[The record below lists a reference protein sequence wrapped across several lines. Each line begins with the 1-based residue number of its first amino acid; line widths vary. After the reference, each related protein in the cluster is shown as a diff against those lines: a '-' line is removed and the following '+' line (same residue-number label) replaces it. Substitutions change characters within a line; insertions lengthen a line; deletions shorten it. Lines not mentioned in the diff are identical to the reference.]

1 MRPIRNDDHYRPE
14 IDGLRCL
21 AVVGVLLCHYKI
33 HLFSGGFAGVDVFFV
48 ISGYLIS
55 GMILRDIQL
64 GRFSFKSFYVRRARR
79 LLPALYFTL
88 LGSLLVAA
96 LVFAPERMQ
105 EFSRSLIATALSASN
120 FLFWSEAGYF
130 DAASNLK
137 PLLHTWSLGVE
148 EQFYLFWPLMLVL
161 MARWKAS
168 LLSTLLLLLGAS
180 LAANY
185 AWQAHSSA
193 IFFLLPFRVF
203 EFAIGGLVV
212 QTEQSWRFS
221 RPAKEALSLAGIA
234 MVIASY
240 LVFNEGSRFPSFP
253 ALLPCAGAAFI
264 IAGGP
269 STVARWML
277 SNKAT
282 LSIGRWSYSIYLV
295 HWPMIVF
302 YEYTTL
308 SPLGRSSKIILIL
321 ATVAIGAGIYRF
333 IEQPFRLR
341 SGSVPRLLPTTF
353 PKWATATAF
362 MFIIIGATAVP
373 GGWLWRLGDSPTLAL
388 EAVYGGNGCGDRCDT
403 SPGKPVSIFLIG
415 DSHAQQ
421 YMAGFKAAF
430 PSLNTR
436 IYQFSSCPFFSI
448 EYTRDFTSYL
458 EPALYDRGCRASRRS
473 AFEDIKN
480 SPAVVVISQY
490 WVNFPLVSEKS
501 GQRLAPTDMNEATTI
516 VSDQIAIL
524 KRELGINR
532 VFIVGSVPTM
542 TNGIASPS
550 DCISR
555 PIPAPVGCASSP
567 RNFGPPAE
575 RAAINDLLRSKVFPF
590 LDPFDALCSAT
601 SCGMI
606 IDGKPVY
613 SDQTH
618 LTTWGSEL
626 VVASFRRSLTEVVS
640 FSQSPK

>member
-1 MRPIRNDDHYRPE
+1 MKSVRSDDHYRPE
-14 IDGLRCL
+14 IDALRCL
-21 AVVGVLLCHYKI
+21 AVIGVLLCHFKI
-33 HLFSGGFAGVDVFFV
+33 RFFSGGFAGVDVFFV
-48 ISGYLIS
+48 ISGYLIT
-55 GMILRDIQL
+55 GMILRDIEL
-64 GRFSFKSFYVRRARR
+64 GQFSFKSFYSRRARR

-88 LGSLLVAA
+88 FLSLLTAA
-96 LVFAPERMQ
+96 AIFSPERMQ
-105 EFSRSLIATALSASN
+105 EFSRSLIAAALSVSN

-161 MARWKAS
+161 MARWRGS
-168 LLSTLLLLLGAS
+168 LPSTLLLLFGAS

-185 AWQAHSSA
+185 VWQAHSSA

-212 QTEQSWRFS
+212 QAENSWRFS
-221 RPAKEALSLAGIA
+221 RPAKEVMSLAGIA
-234 MVIASY
+234 MVVTSY
-240 LVFNEGSRFPSFP
+240 LVFSEASRFPSFP
-253 ALLPCAGAAFI
+253 ALLPCAGAALV
-264 IAGGP
+264 IAGGA
-269 STVARWML
+269 SSVARWML

-282 LSIGRWSYSIYLV
+282 LSIGRWSYSIYLA

-302 YEYTTL
+302 CEYATL
-308 SPLGRSSKIILIL
+308 SPLSRTTKIILLL
-321 ATVAIGAGIYRF
+321 ATIAIGAGMYRF

-341 SGSVPRLLPTTF
+341 SGSVPRLLPKTF
-353 PKWATATAF
+353 PKWAAATAF
-362 MFIIIGATAVP
+362 MFAIIGATAVP
-373 GGWLWRLGDSPTLAL
+373 GGWLWRLGDSPNLAL
-388 EAVYGGNGCGDRCDT
+388 DAVYGGNGCGDRCDT
-403 SPGKPVSIFLIG
+403 NPGKPVSIFLIG

-448 EYTRDFTSYL
+448 EYTRDFSSYL
-458 EPALYDRGCRASRRS
+458 DPALYDGGCRASRRS
-473 AFEDIKN
+473 AFEDIK
-480 SPAVVVISQY
+480 SSHAVVIISQY

-501 GQRLAPTDMNEATTI
+501 GRRLTPTDMDEATTV

-524 KRELGINR
+524 KRELGISR
-532 VFIVGSVPTM
+532 IFVLGSVPTM

-567 RNFGPPAE
+567 RSFGPPVE
-575 RAAINDLLRSKVFPF
+575 RAAINDLLRSKISPF
-590 LDPFDALCSAT
+590 LDPFDALCSSS

-618 LTTWGSEL
+618 LTKWGSEL
-626 VVASFRRSLTEVVS
+626 VVASFRQPLSEVLS
-640 FSQSPK
+640 ASQPPK

>member
-1 MRPIRNDDHYRPE
+1 MRPIRNDDHYRSE

-48 ISGYLIS
+48 ISGYLIT

-88 LGSLLVAA
+88 FGSLLVAA
-96 LVFAPERMQ
+96 LVFSPERMQ
-105 EFSRSLIATALSASN
+105 GFSRSLIAAALSASN

-161 MARWKAS
+161 MARWRAS
-168 LLSTLLLLLGAS
+168 LLSTLLLLFGAS
-180 LAANY
+180 FAANY

-212 QTEQSWRFS
+212 QAEQSWRFS

-269 STVARWML
+269 SSIARWML

-302 YEYTTL
+302 YEYATL
-308 SPLGRSSKIILIL
+308 SPLSRSSKIVLFL
-321 ATVAIGAGIYRF
+321 ATIAFGAVIYRF

-341 SGSVPRLLPTTF
+341 SGSIPRILPGTF
-353 PKWATATAF
+353 PKWASATAF
-362 MFIIIGATAVP
+362 MFAIIGATAVP
-373 GGWLWRLGDSPTLAL
+373 SGWKWRLGDSPNLAV
-388 EAVYGGNGCGDRCDT
+388 EAVYGGDGCGNRCDT
-403 SPGKPVSIFLIG
+403 NPGNPVSIFLIG
-415 DSHAQQ
+415 DSQAQQ

-436 IYQFSSCPFFSI
+436 IYQFSSCLFFSI
-448 EYTRDFTSYL
+448 EYTRDFSKYPD
-458 EPALYDRGCRASRRS
+458 PALYEGGCRAARQA
-473 AFEDIKN
+473 AFQDIKN
-480 SPAVVVISQY
+480 SHAVVIISQL
-490 WVNFPLVSEKS
+490 WFDFPLISEKS
-501 GQRLAPTDMNEATTI
+501 GQRMIPIDMDEATTL
-516 VSDQIAIL
+516 VTDQIAIL

-532 VFIVGSVPTM
+532 VFLVGNVPTM
-542 TNGIASPS
+542 TFGIASPS

-555 PIPAPVGCASSP
+555 PIPAPVECASSP
-567 RNFGPPAE
+567 RTFGPPAE
-575 RAAINDLLRSKVFPF
+575 RAAINDLLRSKVSPF
-590 LDPFDALCSAT
+590 LDPFNALCSDTRA
-601 SCGMI
+601 GW
-606 IDGKPVY
+606 V
-613 SDQTH
+613 
-618 LTTWGSEL
+618 
-626 VVASFRRSLTEVVS
+626 
-640 FSQSPK
+640 